1 MPKWPTMQLLMRV
14 SGILLGVED
23 LADASA
29 HAVIA
34 PLLPGSK
41 EQEPQSARR
50 LCRVSVASRVLQIA
64 DSAVRR
70 RVEPSVVLCLPV
82 EPAR

>member
-41 EQEPQSARR
+41 EQEPQSVRR
-50 LCRVSVASRVLQIA
+50 RYRVSVASLPA